1 MTSSSSLPVA
11 RTLENGFSIVAT
23 GRHKH
28 MIKGAGNFYPQRTGH
43 FHASRLPTLHH
54 LESTYSIHS
63 IIFQFSR
70 PYASLLI
77 GKSKIDPNS

>member
-1 MTSSSSLPVA
+1 MTSSFSLAVA
-11 RTLENGFSIVAT
+11 LTPENGISIVAT
-23 GRHKH
+23 GRH
-28 MIKGAGNFYPQRTGH
+28 MIKGAGKFYPQRTGH
-43 FHASRLPTLHH
+43 FHASKLPTLHH
-54 LESTYSIHS
+54 LESTFSTHS